1 MPRRSS
7 NASKLG
13 KEKNGS
19 SNNGFEFRNRKQGQ
33 LTVNNYKKLER
44 KMSSSSG
51 TGTVE
56 GKMSESYKKLY
67 AKGSQGISLDRVL
80 QSPKSFKLFWDFCIA
95 KDVAEQ
101 LKFWID
107 VERFQNQDWKAARIL
122 GLNYN
127 EEKEV
132 RKTRRRSA
140 ADYTALKSPR
150 KRVRS
155 RSRSRSAS
163 PSRKDATDI
172 KKAYEKSR
180 NAKLKSR
187 AKMIWAKYLDP
198 VQATSEICPR
208 QRILRAKVKLETYN
222 GDRKVFRMAQRH
234 VFRDMEKSI
243 FGRFVSGLDHVQLME
258 LSNYLAIGRSNR
270 EDKVTRAMGSPDNIL
285 RRDSNVQALATVNA
299 LRFTEMQ

>member
-1 MPRRSS
+1 M
-7 NASKLG
+7 
-13 KEKNGS
+13 
-19 SNNGFEFRNRKQGQ
+19 
-33 LTVNNYKKLER
+33 
-44 KMSSSSG
+44 
-51 TGTVE
+51 
-56 GKMSESYKKLY
+56 
-67 AKGSQGISLDRVL
+67 
-80 QSPKSFKLFWDFCIA
+80 
-95 KDVAEQ
+95 
-101 LKFWID
+101 
-107 VERFQNQDWKAARIL
+107 ERFQNQDWKAARIL

-198 VQATSEICPR
+198 VQATSEICIPGNVFSE
-208 QRILRAKVKLETYN
+208 LKVKLETYN

-299 LRFTEMQ
+299 LTFTEMQ